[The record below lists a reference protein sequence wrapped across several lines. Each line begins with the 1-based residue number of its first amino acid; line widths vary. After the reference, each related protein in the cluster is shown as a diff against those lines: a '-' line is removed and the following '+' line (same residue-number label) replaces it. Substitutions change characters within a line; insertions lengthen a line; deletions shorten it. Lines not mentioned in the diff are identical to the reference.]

1 MAIETAAFS
10 DRILLILMR
19 LNPSG
24 QIVEILSVPP
34 SSVVDYVAIRA
45 IVSYLSKKKI
55 IFFLIKKS
63 LFYLKIKPVE

>member
-34 SSVVDYVAIRA
+34 SSVVNYVAIRA
-45 IVSYLSKKKI
+45 IVSYLSKKNN
-55 IFFLIKKS
+55 FLIKNFPF
-63 LFYLKIKPVE
+63 FYLKIKPVE